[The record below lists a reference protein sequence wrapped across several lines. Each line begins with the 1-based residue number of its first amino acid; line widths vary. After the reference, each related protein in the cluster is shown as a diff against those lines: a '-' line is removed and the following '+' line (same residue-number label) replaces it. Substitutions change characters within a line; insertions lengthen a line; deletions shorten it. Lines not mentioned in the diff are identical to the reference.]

1 MSTVTIYNAAAGYN
15 MCTVYPRSMYNNT
28 GGDLIRDVSI
38 EHKIRMCRACGAP
51 VVGADKC
58 PQCGSISIRNPNCA
72 KVFAVIN
79 NTREA
84 YLKTLADTQ
93 KPVADTV
100 ALAA

>member
-1 MSTVTIYNAAAGYN
+1 MSTVTIYNAAGYN
-15 MCTVYPRSMYNNT
+15 MCTVYPQTMYNNT
-28 GGDLIRDVSI
+28 DGDLVRDVSI
-38 EHKIRMCRACGAP
+38 EHKIRMCRSCGAP
-51 VVGADKC
+51 VVSANAC
-58 PQCGSISIRNPNCA
+58 PQCGSTSLRNPNCA

-84 YLKTLADTQ
+84 YLKTLANTQ

>member
-1 MSTVTIYNAAAGYN
+1 MSTVTIYNAAGYN
-15 MCTVYPRSMYNNT
+15 MCTVYPQTMYNNT
-28 GGDLIRDVSI
+28 GGDLVRDVSI
-38 EHKIRMCRACGAP
+38 EHKIRMCRSCGAP
-51 VVGADKC
+51 VVSANAC
-58 PQCGSISIRNPNCA
+58 PQCGSTSLRNPNCA

-84 YLKTLADTQ
+84 YLKTLANTQ

>member
-1 MSTVTIYNAAAGYN
+1 MSTVTIYNAAGYN
-15 MCTVYPRSMYNNT
+15 MCTVYPQSMYNNT
-28 GGDLIRDVSI
+28 GGDLVRDVSI

-51 VVGADKC
+51 VVSANAC
-58 PQCGSISIRNPNCA
+58 PQCGSISLRNPNCA

-93 KPVADTV
+93 KPVTDTV

>member
-1 MSTVTIYNAAAGYN
+1 MSTVTIYNDAAGYN
-15 MCTVYPRSMYNNT
+15 MCTVYPQPMYNNT
-28 GGDLIRDVSI
+28 SGDLIRDVSI
-38 EHKIRMCRACGAP
+38 EHKIRMCRACGAS
-51 VVGADKC
+51 VVGADTC
-58 PQCGSISIRNPNCA
+58 PQCGSTSMRNPNCA

-100 ALAA
+100 SLAA